1 MAPQPSS
8 KALLIINPG
17 SRLGSEAAL
26 DEGLDRLLIAGIQVE
41 QLVSTSPAE
50 SCDAVNNCRNK
61 IDLVIIGGGDGTIS
75 SMAKILYECQL
86 PMAILPL
93 GTANDLARSLGVAT
107 SLEDAFSA
115 IINNQRQRIDL
126 GCVNGHFFFNVAHM
140 GLGVKVT
147 EELSYEIKQ
156 QWGVFGYLKALF
168 TALAHPDQFTGKVTM
183 NGRSRRIR
191 SMHLA
196 VGNGRYYGGGNI
208 VSEETYINDGHLS
221 LYSLKPQSFWRLLLL
236 APFLRGGRQQGK
248 QRVFTA
254 SAREINIRTHHKM
267 AIHADGEPIS
277 HTPACFESYPAALE
291 AIIDTPID
299 SEPASG
305 VLTT

>member
-168 TALAHPDQFTGKVTM
+168 TALAHPDQFTGK
-183 NGRSRRIR
+183 
-191 SMHLA
+191 
-196 VGNGRYYGGGNI
+196 
-208 VSEETYINDGHLS
+208 
-221 LYSLKPQSFWRLLLL
+221 
-236 APFLRGGRQQGK
+236 
-248 QRVFTA
+248 
-254 SAREINIRTHHKM
+254 
-267 AIHADGEPIS
+267 
-277 HTPACFESYPAALE
+277 
-291 AIIDTPID
+291 
-299 SEPASG
+299 
-305 VLTT
+305 